1 MHPQAPST
9 APRVGMSVVHGARP
23 ITRGAERFDNPKTEG
38 IMSHR
43 IEKDSL
49 GEVPVPSEAYYGA
62 QTQRAVDNFPISG
75 IGFNRGFIYALGL
88 IKRSAAQ
95 ANMELGLLDR
105 ERGGAVV
112 AAAQEVMDGKLD
124 AHFPIDIFQTGS
136 GTSSNMNTNEVIS
149 NRGIELLGGTIGSKE
164 PVHPNDHVNMGQS
177 SNDVIPTAIHI
188 AGARAIHNELIPALH
203 HLHAALEA
211 KAKAWDHI
219 IKSGRTHL
227 MDATPVRLGQ
237 EFGGYA
243 AQIAH
248 GIRRA
253 ELARDALLELA
264 LGGTATGTGIN
275 RPVAFPSM
283 AIGHIA
289 NECDLPFVEASNH
302 FEAQGA
308 RDGVVEASGQLKTI
322 AASFMK
328 IANDIRWLGSGP
340 RTGFYE
346 IALPSIQPGSSIMP
360 GKVNPVMCEML
371 TMVSAQVMGNDVAI
385 NIGGQGGN
393 FELNVYLPMM
403 AHNLLQSVS
412 ILANGAQTF
421 TDRCVVGIEAN
432 EEICTQSVERNLA
445 ICTSLAPAIGYDKAA
460 AISKEAFKT
469 NRTVREV
476 AIEWDVLPSDE
487 LNTLLDGR
495 AMTEPS

>member
-1 MHPQAPST
+1 
-9 APRVGMSVVHGARP
+9 
-23 ITRGAERFDNPKTEG
+23 
-38 IMSHR
+38 MSHR
-43 IEKDSL
+43 IEGDSL

-75 IGFNRGFIYALGL
+75 VRFPRSFISALGL

-95 ANMELGLLDR
+95 TNMELGLLDSAKA
-105 ERGGAVV
+105 EAII
-112 AAAQEVMDGKLD
+112 ATCDEVIAGDLD
-124 AHFPIDIFQTGS
+124 AHFPVDIFQTGS
-136 GTSSNMNTNEVIS
+136 GTSTNMNANEVIS
-149 NRGIELLGGTIGSKE
+149 NRAIERMGGELGSKT

-188 AGARAIHNELIPALH
+188 SGAVTIHEELIPALR
-203 HLHAALEA
+203 HLHSALME
-211 KAKAWDHI
+211 KAVAFDDI

-253 ELARDALLELA
+253 EAARDALLELA
-264 LGGTATGTGIN
+264 LGGTAVGTGLN
-275 RPVAFPSM
+275 RPVDFPSK
-283 AIGHIA
+283 AIARIA
-289 NECDLPFVEASNH
+289 TSTGLQFTEAENH

-322 AASFMK
+322 AASCMK

-346 IALPSIQPGSSIMP
+346 ISLPSVAPGSSIMP
-360 GKVNPVMCEML
+360 GKVNPVLCEML

-385 NIGGQGGN
+385 NVGGQGGN
-393 FELNVYLPMM
+393 FELNVYLPVM
-403 AHNLLQSVS
+403 AHNLLQSIQ
-412 ILANGAQTF
+412 ILATGTRAF
-421 TDRCVVGIEAN
+421 ADKCVDGIVAN
-432 EEICTQSVERNLA
+432 EDNCTQSVERNLA

-476 AIEWDVLPSDE
+476 ALEWEVLPTDE
-487 LNTLLDGR
+487 LDRLLDGR
-495 AMTEPS
+495 TMTEPS